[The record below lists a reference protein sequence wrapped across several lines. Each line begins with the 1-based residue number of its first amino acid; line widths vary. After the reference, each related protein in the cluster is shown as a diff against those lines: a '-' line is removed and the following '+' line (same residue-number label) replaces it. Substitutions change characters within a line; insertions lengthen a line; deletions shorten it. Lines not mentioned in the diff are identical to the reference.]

1 MLAVISHDAGAAE
14 IISSYVRQQ
23 GINCLYVLDGPAKKI
38 FTDKLGSI
46 KFTDLNDAIKQAS
59 SVLCG
64 TSWPS
69 RHEWEALG
77 AARQAGVPS
86 VAMLDH
92 WVNYRRRFE
101 RDSVYNWPNVIWV
114 VDALAERIAAREF
127 EGVPITRIQNP
138 YRIDILEELQALPKQ
153 VPHEG
158 VSILY
163 VTEPTSDAAMRMH
176 GDSRFFGYTEDDA
189 LRGFLLSHSGWSD
202 VREIVIRPH
211 PTEREDKYLW
221 ACADPR
227 VRIDKRE
234 SLLRQIAH
242 ADVVVGC
249 NSMAMVVAT
258 WAGKRVC
265 CAIPEGGRGFALPI
279 DGIEFLSEIVGKA
292 LY

>member
-38 FTDKLGSI
+38 FTGKLGNI
-46 KFTDLNDAIKQAS
+46 NFTDLNDAIKQAS

-101 RDSVYNWPNVIWV
+101 RDSVYNWPDVIWV
-114 VDALAERIAAREF
+114 VDAAAERIAAREF
-127 EGVPITRIQNP
+127 EGVPIKRIQNP
-138 YRIDILEELQALPKQ
+138 YRLDIIEKFQALPKQ

-189 LRGFLLSHSGWSD
+189 LRGFLLSLSDWPD

-211 PTEREDKYLW
+211 PTEREDKYRW
-221 ACADPR
+221 ASAYPR
-227 VRIDKRE
+227 VSIDMRR
-234 SLLRQIAH
+234 SLLSQIAY
-242 ADVVVGC
+242 ADLVVGC

-258 WAGKRVC
+258 WVGKRVL
-265 CAIPEGGRGFALPI
+265 CAIPLGGRGFSLPVE
-279 DGIEFLSEIVGKA
+279 GIEFLSEFVEKV
-292 LY
+292 YR